1 MKTTN
6 LLTAACTALL
16 MFAACTADEPAAS
29 HPNTAPDTPGVMSL
43 TVGIGKGD
51 TPDTRLVYEE
61 NDKTSSDNTSHGIT
75 LKWAPGDVIYLR
87 KMNTNQKNKFHKYV
101 FTGTASTEATF
112 SLATEEGNTP
122 LEYGGTDSEFVA
134 FTHKSSFI
142 TSGDAAIALR
152 PTTELT
158 QDCKKPMAHLSTPS
172 MMLAKGTITEGNKIS
187 DVDGG
192 PVLLFKPLLAMV
204 SFDIRLPEGE
214 IPTKVWLRPS
224 GGTQL
229 LSARNIYVETLEP
242 TSSGSDRYTS
252 RLLLNIR
259 NATPNAITAHF
270 LLIPQDLSAVD
281 LQLEVETQKGNYYK
295 GAAFKGANFEAG
307 KHYTATTTQ
316 TGGTGGWTKDV
327 ITYTSADAQHSS
339 GEQPPLLDTSKP
351 LSSEDN
357 PYLIS
362 TAAHLR
368 WLVLNPDKQNFY
380 YRLEKNIHIE
390 DGVTWTPIG
399 NNTKNFKGSFDG
411 DGHTVIGLRTDGT
424 QDYQGFFGSTM
435 KPIKNLH
442 ILNGEVKG
450 TKYVGGIVG
459 YMSSGGIVE
468 DCTFSGTVEATA
480 DDALLGGIVGK
491 AEGDILRC
499 INTGDVSS
507 TRECN
512 AGGIVG
518 WATNAASL
526 VACSNTGK
534 VEASGSWGIAG
545 GIVGYSTTTQL
556 YACYSTV
563 AASGGESRGGICGK
577 YNSPYE
583 FVSAGCFYLPPQTGG
598 DSYKG
603 IGYKYTTG
611 TSGTRNPADIP
622 GKIEQVADIPALN
635 AKTGTVANP
644 AAGTLNAGIRA
655 WVDKD
660 RYRDYNFHFVP
671 GDDADTPPRIEW
683 GERK

>member
-16 MFAACTADEPAAS
+16 MFAACTADEPTAS
-29 HPNTAPDTPGVMSL
+29 HPNTASDTPGVMSL
-43 TVGIGKGD
+43 TAGIGKGD

-61 NDKTSSDNTSHGIT
+61 NDKTSSDGISHGIT

-87 KMNTNQKNKFHKYV
+87 KMNTNDKNKFHKYV

-112 SLATEEGNTP
+112 SFAVEEGNTP
-122 LEYGGTDSEFVA
+122 LEYGSAEDSEFVA

-142 TSGDAAIALR
+142 TSGDAAIGLR

-158 QDCKKPMAHLSTPS
+158 QDCKKTMAHLSTPS
-172 MMLAKGTITEGNKIS
+172 MMLAKGTITEGNEIY
-187 DVDGG
+187 DVGG
-192 PVLLFKPLLAMV
+192 GTTLLFKPLLAMV
-204 SFDIRLPEGE
+204 SFDIELPEGE

-224 GGTQL
+224 GDTQL
-229 LSARNIYVETLEP
+229 LSARNIYVKTLEP
-242 TSSGSDRYTS
+242 TSSDSDRYMS

-259 NATPNAITAHF
+259 NATSSAITAHF
-270 LLIPQDLSAVD
+270 LLIPQDLSAAD
-281 LQLEVETQKGNYYK
+281 LHLEVETQRGTCYK

-307 KHYTATTTQ
+307 KHYTATTAQ
-316 TGGTGGWTKDV
+316 TGGTGDWTEDV
-327 ITYTSADAQHSS
+327 ITYNSAAAEDLN
-339 GEQPPLLDTSKP
+339 GEQPPLLDTSK
-351 LSSEDN
+351 SQSTGDN
-357 PYLIS
+357 PHLIS

-368 WLVLNPDKQNFY
+368 WLVLNPDKQNSY

-399 NNTKNFKGSFDG
+399 NNTKNFKGNFDG
-411 DGHTVIGLRTDGT
+411 DGHTVTGLRADANT
-424 QDYQGFFGSTM
+424 DYQGFFGYTQRT
-435 KPIKNLH
+435 IKNLH
-442 ILNGEVKG
+442 ILNGQVKG
-450 TKYVGGIVG
+450 TQNVGGIVG
-459 YMSSGGIVE
+459 YMYGGGIA
-468 DCTFSGTVEATA
+468 DCTFSGTVEATGDNA
-480 DDALLGGIVGK
+480 YLGGIVGK
-491 AEGDILRC
+491 AGGSIERC
-499 INTGDVSS
+499 VNTGTVSS

-518 WATNAASL
+518 WATNPASL

-534 VEASGSWGIAG
+534 VEASNSSGGIAG
-545 GIVGYSTTTQL
+545 GIVGYSTTSQL

-563 AASGGESRGGICGK
+563 AASGGKYRGGIFGK
-577 YNSPYE
+577 YYSPYD
-583 FVSAGCFYLPPQTGG
+583 FVSAGCFYLTGG

-603 IGYKYTTG
+603 IGCIGTDTG
-611 TSGTRNPADIP
+611 ETQNPADIS

-655 WVDKD
+655 WVVEDG
-660 RYRDYNFHFVP
+660 YRDYDFHFVP
-671 GDDADTPPRIEW
+671 GDNDTPPRIEW
-683 GERK
+683 GEPK